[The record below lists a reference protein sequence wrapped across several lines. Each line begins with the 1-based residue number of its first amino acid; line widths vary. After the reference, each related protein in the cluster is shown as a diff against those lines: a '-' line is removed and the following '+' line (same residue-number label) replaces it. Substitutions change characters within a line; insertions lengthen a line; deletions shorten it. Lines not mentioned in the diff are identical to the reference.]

1 MIFTFGKY
9 NGELIDD
16 VYKKEPS
23 YILFLLNKKWFP
35 IKYPQIEIYC
45 KNLHQNYVNNDIND
59 KVLYIY
65 TDGACSNNGSSNS
78 KCGIGVHFSDNNEDI
93 SEKMIIDNPTN
104 NKAELLAILKA
115 LEIIDGINKEIVIYT
130 DSKYSINCIEV
141 WYINWKKKNE
151 LNNKKNIDIIEKI
164 YPLYIKNKVKFKHI
178 YSHTNLTDTHSIGN
192 FKADKLARDSIN

>member
-23 YILFLLNKKWFP
+23 YILFLLNQKWFP
-35 IKYPQIEIYC
+35 IKYPKIEIYC

-78 KCGIGVHFSDNNEDI
+78 KCFLGVHFSDNIEDI

-104 NKAELLAILKA
+104 NKAEIISYLKSFR
-115 LEIIDGINKEIVIYT
+115 NY
-130 DSKYSINCIEV
+130 
-141 WYINWKKKNE
+141 
-151 LNNKKNIDIIEKI
+151 
-164 YPLYIKNKVKFKHI
+164 
-178 YSHTNLTDTHSIGN
+178 
-192 FKADKLARDSIN
+192 